1 MQIKC
6 FISVENYSF
15 PHIKVYENRRICS
28 ENAHLAPLW
37 PETVA
42 APLDVRPEEEES
54 DLEPKPSI

>member
-1 MQIKC
+1 MK
-6 FISVENYSF
+6 N
-15 PHIKVYENRRICS
+15 HRICS

-54 DLEPKPSI
+54 DLEAKPFI